1 MLGLEEIGMLPST
14 CGKLFKN
21 IYIDGA
27 LKKIIKHLLAMKLF
41 NENLFR

>member
-1 MLGLEEIGMLPST
+1 MSGLWEIGMGPST

-27 LKKIIKHLLAMKLF
+27 LKKIIEHLL
-41 NENLFR
+41 